1 MPNLK
6 DNEQKAKEVK
16 RLQADIKGG
25 QGTFFLAVIMSLVYL
40 VRALLAGN
48 FNFFFS
54 LFVPEVLLKSAAYT
68 SDYPPTFGAQYS
80 QFFCDRMQD
89 MIPNAVV
96 WIALTVIYGACLTL
110 AILARKRHMLVIG
123 ELVIY
128 SVDTLLVWVCHLL
141 SQPEAFSLNA
151 LIDPIFHLFV
161 LLLLVRS
168 AVATV
173 KLKKRGFTEEQM
185 DFYET
190 Q

>member
-1 MPNLK
+1 MPKLK
-6 DNEQKAKEVK
+6 DNERAAKEVK

-25 QGTFFLAVIMSLVYL
+25 QGTFFLAVIISLIYI
-40 VRALLAGN
+40 VRMLLAKN

-54 LFVPEVLLKSAAYT
+54 LFVPEVLLKSAAFT

-80 QFFCDRMQD
+80 AGFGDR
-89 MIPNAVV
+89 IPGMLPNVAV
-96 WIALTVIYGACLTL
+96 WIALAVIYGACLAL

-128 SVDTLLVWVCHLL
+128 GLDTLLVWVFHLL
-141 SQPEAFSLNA
+141 SFPEVFSLNA

-168 AVATV
+168 VAATV